1 MPPQADAAPTNPPKP
16 RGEATNGS
24 PRQHTT
30 NDPTTST
37 VGTKH
42 GVAVGSGVAAA
53 RSPRQEEPRDTSTG
67 DEPSPPN
74 ELAACRAQLAAA
86 ERKIGEQ
93 AGSLRRREGEIATLR
108 EQLQEQQ
115 KLAHRRQPPPPPAG
129 GGDALGNLMRIQREN
144 EVGTSR
150 TADRSRPIRPSLT
163 PRPSSS
169 GASREGERADA
180 HAR

>member
-53 RSPRQEEPRDTSTG
+53 RSPRQEDTSTG
-67 DEPSPPN
+67 D
-74 ELAACRAQLAAA
+74 ACRAQLAAA

-93 AGSLRRREGEIATLR
+93 ADSLRRREAEIATLR

-144 EVGTSR
+144 EVGTAGCSHP
-150 TADRSRPIRPSLT
+150 TRPFTHPSPLLV
-163 PRPSSS
+163 R
-169 GASREGERADA
+169 RF
-180 HAR
+180 ARR

>member
-16 RGEATNGS
+16 RGEATQGS

-37 VGTKH
+37 VGTKY

-93 AGSLRRREGEIATLR
+93 AGSLRRREAEIATMAVGLITDAAQA
-108 EQLQEQQ
+108 EAVITDGNADLV
-115 KLAHRRQPPPPPAG
+115 
-129 GGDALGNLMRIQREN
+129 ALGRELLSDPAFAYHAAVALGLADPESVLPKN
-144 EVGTSR
+144 YGFYLSR
-150 TADRSRPIRPSLT
+150 R
-163 PRPSSS
+163 
-169 GASREGERADA
+169 RAA
-180 HAR
+180 LARLENG